1 MSILSTSFRALVRA
15 LGLERTPIL
24 SQAVLVRQLEDGNAP
39 LALDVRTNA
48 EFTAGHVPG
57 ALNVP
62 LDELSGRL
70 AELNAAKPMVVY

>member
-1 MSILSTSFRALVRA
+1 MGILSTSFRALVRS

-24 SQAVLVRQLEDGNAP
+24 PQADLVRQLEGENAP
-39 LALDVRTNA
+39 LVLDVRTNA
-48 EFTAGHVPG
+48 EFGEGHVPG
-57 ALNVP
+57 AVNIP

>member
-15 LGLERTPIL
+15 LGLERTPVL
-24 SQAVLVRQLEDGNAP
+24 PQADLVRQLEGESAP
-39 LALDVRTNA
+39 LVLDVRTNA
-48 EFTAGHVPG
+48 EFGEGHVPG
-57 ALNVP
+57 AVNIP

>member
-1 MSILSTSFRALVRA
+1 MGILSTSFRALVRS

-24 SQAVLVRQLEDGNAP
+24 PQADLVRQLEGENAP
-39 LALDVRTNA
+39 LVLDVRTNA
-48 EFTAGHVPG
+48 EFGEGHVPG
-57 ALNVP
+57 ALNIP

>member
-15 LGLERTPIL
+15 LGLERTPVL
-24 SQAVLVRQLEDGNAP
+24 PQADLVRQLEGENAS
-39 LALDVRTNA
+39 LVLDVRTNA
-48 EFTAGHVPG
+48 EFGEGHVPG
-57 ALNVP
+57 AVNIP